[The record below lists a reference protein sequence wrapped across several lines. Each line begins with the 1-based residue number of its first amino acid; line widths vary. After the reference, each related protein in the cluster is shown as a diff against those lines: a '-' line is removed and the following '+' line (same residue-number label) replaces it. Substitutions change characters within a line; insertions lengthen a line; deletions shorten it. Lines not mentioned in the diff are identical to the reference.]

1 MSISVRVKTKRGIK
15 ASTQGVTSG
24 VFVAKFLNELL
35 DVEISGN
42 NDKYVL
48 MYDETIQK
56 WVDKNP
62 DDVLLASSTTELIQ
76 PGLPSPFVDTLD
88 VDLDNRIDL
97 DGGSW

>member
-48 MYDETIQK
+48 MYDTQKSK

-62 DDVLLASSTTELIQ
+62 DDVLIAASTTETVQ
-76 PGLPSPFVDTLD
+76 PGLPGTFVDTLD

-97 DGGSW
+97 DAGTW